1 LLLRFNVHVKYIFLA
16 KELNWDEEIRDMVR
30 KVIIPAAGLG
40 TRLFPATKEQPK
52 EMLPIFAMTAN
63 GDMSVKPVVQMVF
76 EQLYDA
82 GLREFCYVVGRG
94 KRGIEDHF
102 TPDATCV
109 RTLEVMGKNGQ
120 ASDLEDFYGK
130 LEGSTIMWV
139 NQPEAKGFG
148 NAVLLAQPFVQN
160 ESCLVH
166 AGDSCIISESMD
178 YVKKL
183 LEAFERFN
191 ADAAFL
197 VLEIENPKQYGIVEG
212 DEIEP
217 GIIKVKSVVEK
228 PEKPKTNWAIMAM
241 YAFHPIIFKALE
253 ATKPGKNG
261 EIQLTD
267 AIQKLVNWGLKVYA
281 VKLDKSYA
289 HLDIGS
295 PERYWEALELSY
307 QRFCKRPTT

>member
-1 LLLRFNVHVKYIFLA
+1 M
-16 KELNWDEEIRDMVR
+16 MVR

-52 EMLPIFAMTAN
+52 EMLPIFARSTN
-63 GDMSVKPVVQMVF
+63 GSMLVKPVVQLVF
-76 EQLYDA
+76 EQLHNA

-102 TPDATCV
+102 TPDMNCIKNLA
-109 RTLEVMGKNGQ
+109 EMGKNGQ
-120 ASDLEDFYGK
+120 ATDLEEFYEK
-130 LEGSTIMWV
+130 LNTSTSMWV

-148 NAVLLAQPFVQN
+148 NAVLMAQPFIQN

-166 AGDSCIISESMD
+166 AGDSCIISKNMD
-178 YVKKL
+178 YLKKL
-183 LEAFERFN
+183 LQAFKKFN

-212 DEIEP
+212 DEVEP
-217 GIIKVKSVVEK
+217 GIIKVKAVVEK
-228 PEKPKTNWAIMAM
+228 PEKPKTNLAIMAM
-241 YAFHPIIFKALE
+241 YIFHPIIFKALE

-267 AIQKLVNWGLKVYA
+267 AIQKLIDWGLKVYA
-281 VKLDKSYA
+281 VKLDKNYS

-307 QRFCKRPTT
+307 QQFCKRPTP

>member
-1 LLLRFNVHVKYIFLA
+1 LMI
-16 KELNWDEEIRDMVR
+16 R

-52 EMLPIFAMTAN
+52 EMLPIFSKTAQ
-63 GDMSVKPVVQMVF
+63 GEMVVKPVVQLVF

-82 GLREFCYVVGRG
+82 GLREFCYIVGRG

-102 TPDATCV
+102 TPDAHCI
-109 RTLEVMGKNGQ
+109 RTLEGMGKNGQ
-120 ASDLEDFYGK
+120 ASDLEVFYEK
-130 LEGSTIMWV
+130 LETSTTMWV
-139 NQPEAKGFG
+139 NQPEPKGFG

-166 AGDSCIISESMD
+166 AGDSCIISKDMD
-178 YVKKL
+178 YIKKL

-191 ADAAFL
+191 SDATFL
-197 VLEIENPKQYGIVEG
+197 VMEIENPKQYGIVEG
-212 DEIEP
+212 NEVEG

-241 YAFHPIIFKALE
+241 YVFRPIIFKALE
-253 ATKPGKNG
+253 TTEPGKNG

-267 AIQKLVNWGLKVYA
+267 SIQKLIDWGLKVHA
-281 VKLDKSYA
+281 VKLDKSYE

-295 PERYWEALELSY
+295 PERYWQALELSY
-307 QRFCKRPTT
+307 QQFCKRPNI

>member
-1 LLLRFNVHVKYIFLA
+1 MI
-16 KELNWDEEIRDMVR
+16 R

-52 EMLPIFAMTAN
+52 EMLPIFNNTAD
-63 GDMSVKPVVQMVF
+63 GEMVVKPVVQMVF

-82 GLREFCYVVGRG
+82 GLREFCYIVGRG

-102 TPDATCV
+102 TPDEHCIK
-109 RTLEVMGKNGQ
+109 TLKGLGKSGQ
-120 ASDLEDFYGK
+120 ASDLEVFYDK
-130 LEGSTIMWV
+130 LETSTIMWV
-139 NQPEAKGFG
+139 NQPEPKGFG
-148 NAVLLAQPFVQN
+148 NAVLMAQPFVQN

-166 AGDSCIISESMD
+166 AGDSFIISRDMD
-178 YVKKL
+178 YIKKL
-183 LEAFERFN
+183 LAAFERFN

-197 VLEIENPKQYGIVEG
+197 VLEIEHPKQYGIVEG
-212 DEIEP
+212 EEVEP
-217 GIIKVKSVVEK
+217 GIIKVKSAVEK

-241 YAFHPIIFKALE
+241 YIFHPIIFKALE
-253 ATKPGKNG
+253 ATEPGKNG

-267 AIQKLVNWGLKVYA
+267 AIQKLIDWDLKVYA
-281 VKLDKSYA
+281 VKLDKNYA

-307 QRFCKRPTT
+307 QRFCKRPTI

>member
-1 LLLRFNVHVKYIFLA
+1 MI
-16 KELNWDEEIRDMVR
+16 R

-52 EMLPIFAMTAN
+52 EMLPIFTKTAH
-63 GDMSVKPVVQMVF
+63 GDMVVKPVVQLVF
-76 EQLYDA
+76 EQIYDA
-82 GLREFCYVVGRG
+82 VLREFCYVVGRG

-102 TPDATCV
+102 TPDAHCI
-109 RTLEVMGKNGQ
+109 RTLEGMGKNGQ
-120 ASDLEDFYGK
+120 AADLEDFYEK
-130 LEGSTIMWV
+130 LETSTIMWV
-139 NQPEAKGFG
+139 NQPEPKGFG
-148 NAVLLAQPFVQN
+148 NAVLMAQPFVQN

-166 AGDSCIISESMD
+166 AGDSCIISKDMD
-178 YVKKL
+178 YIKKL

-212 DEIEP
+212 DEVEP

-241 YAFHPIIFKALE
+241 YIFHPIIFKALE
-253 ATKPGKNG
+253 TTEPGKNG
-261 EIQLTD
+261 ETQLTD
-267 AIQKLVNWGLKVYA
+267 AIQKLIDWGLKVYA

-307 QRFCKRPTT
+307 QQFCKRPNI

>member
-1 LLLRFNVHVKYIFLA
+1 MI
-16 KELNWDEEIRDMVR
+16 R

-52 EMLPIFAMTAN
+52 EMLPIFSKTAQ
-63 GDMSVKPVVQMVF
+63 GDMMVKPVVQLVF
-76 EQLYDA
+76 EQLHEA
-82 GLREFCYVVGRG
+82 GLREFCYIVGRG

-102 TPDATCV
+102 TPDAHCI
-109 RTLEVMGKNGQ
+109 RTLEGMGKNGQ

-130 LEGSTIMWV
+130 LESSTIMWV
-139 NQPEAKGFG
+139 NQPEPKGFG
-148 NAVLLAQPFVQN
+148 NAVLMAQPFVQN

-166 AGDSCIISESMD
+166 AGDSCIISTNMD
-178 YVKKL
+178 YLKKL
-183 LEAFERFN
+183 LDAFERFN

-212 DEIEP
+212 DEIEK

-228 PEKPKTNWAIMAM
+228 PEKPKTNLAIMAM
-241 YAFHPIIFKALE
+241 YVFHPTIFKALE

-267 AIQKLVNWGLKVYA
+267 AIQKLIDWGLRVYA
-281 VKLDKSYA
+281 IKLDKNYA

-307 QRFCKRPTT
+307 KQFCKRSTT

>member
-1 LLLRFNVHVKYIFLA
+1 MI
-16 KELNWDEEIRDMVR
+16 R

-52 EMLPIFAMTAN
+52 EMLPIFSKTMH
-63 GDMSVKPVVQMVF
+63 GDMSVKPVVQLVF

-102 TPDATCV
+102 TPDANCV
-109 RTLEVMGKNGQ
+109 RNLEGMGKNGQ
-120 ASDLEDFYGK
+120 ASDLEDFYQK
-130 LEGSTIMWV
+130 LNTSTIMYV
-139 NQPEAKGFG
+139 NQPEPKGFG
-148 NAVLLAQPFVQN
+148 NAVLMAQPFVQN

-166 AGDSCIISESMD
+166 AGDSCIISKDMD
-178 YVKKL
+178 YIRKL
-183 LEAFERFN
+183 LDAYERLN
-191 ADAAFL
+191 ADAAFIA
-197 VLEIENPKQYGIVEG
+197 LEIEKPKQYGIIEGNEVENG
-212 DEIEP
+212 VY
-217 GIIKVKSVVEK
+217 KVKTVVEK
-228 PEKPKTNWAIMAM
+228 PEKPKTNLAVMAM
-241 YAFHPIIFKALE
+241 YVFHPVIFKALE

-267 AIQKLVNWGLKVYA
+267 AIQKLIDWGLSVYA
-281 VKLDKSYA
+281 VKLDKNYA

-307 QRFCKRPTT
+307 RQFCRRTNV